1 MPARRERR
9 IEDAPPVDEDPVVLA
24 DLSQCA
30 QHRDMT
36 RVIDVEAVD
45 LGERSRADAHL
56 HDSAADRI
64 EKAFALKTREDFRI
78 VHLADEARVRRHET
92 RGRDDGTRERRHA
105 DFIDADHTQEPLRP

>member
-1 MPARRERR
+1 RLSVPARRDRWS
-9 IEDAPPVDEDPVVLA
+9 EDAPSVNEDPVVLA
-24 DLSQCA
+24 DRSQRA

-92 RGRDDGTRERRHA
+92 RGRDDATSERRHA
-105 DFIDADHTQEPLRP
+105 DFSDA